1 MKRTFTFISM
11 ALAFMAGYAQSST
24 TGSNDEEWAV
34 VNADGTLKSIYVAN
48 SDANAMSVV
57 KFSTTN
63 VEGTHTSGPVAGYT
77 DAPLNADKKLEPK
90 VDNTWGGVQKKTLSS
105 DESVPSIYYVC
116 GKGNPVNLDK
126 VTFDPITDQDGVAS
140 GNYRAN
146 WEASYYA
153 PDGSAGLPQNGT
165 YITLTPK
172 VAGTMI
178 AYVWVNK
185 GSRDVY
191 IAKQSDAKALAFGTD
206 ITVSGYINGQNNDVE
221 DGSPLKGYMK
231 YQEEISMKGTEG
243 ADAYVIG
250 AGTQPVWAGLTF
262 EAEANETYYVFAKS
276 TQIGFA
282 GFVFT
287 PSDASGISDVTVSGN
302 SQKAVRYNI
311 SGQKVDAS
319 YKGLVIENGKKFV
332 QK

>member
-34 VNADGTLKSIYVAN
+34 VNEDGTLKSIYVAN
-48 SDANAMSVV
+48 SDASAMSVV
-57 KFSTTN
+57 NFSTTN
-63 VEGTHTSGPVAGYT
+63 VTGTHTSGPVAGYT
-77 DAPLNADKKLEPK
+77 DAPLNADNKLEPN
-90 VDNTWGGVQKKTLSS
+90 VDNTWQGLKKQDLSKDGS
-105 DESVPSIYYVC
+105 EPPIYYVC

-153 PDGSAGLPQNGT
+153 PDGSAGLPKNGT

-185 GSRDVY
+185 GSRETYV
-191 IAKQSDAKALAFGTD
+191 AKKSDAKALAFGTD
-206 ITVSGYINGQNNDVE
+206 IKVSGYVQATNNDVAE
-221 DGSPLKGYMK
+221 DSPLYGYMK
-231 YQEEISMKGTEG
+231 YQEEVAMKGTEG

-250 AGTQPVWAGLTF
+250 NGSRPAWVGLTF
-262 EAEANETYYVFAKS
+262 KAEANETYYVFNKS

-287 PSDASGISDVTVSGN
+287 PSEASGISDVTVSGN

-311 SGQKVDAS
+311 SGQQVDAS

>member
-1 MKRTFTFISM
+1 M

-34 VNADGTLKSIYVAN
+34 VNEDGTLKSIYVAN
-48 SDANAMSVV
+48 SEASAMSVV
-57 KFSTTN
+57 NFSTTN
-63 VEGTHTSGPVAGYT
+63 VTGTHTSGPVAGYT
-77 DAPLNADKKLEPK
+77 DAPLNADKKLEPN
-90 VDNTWGGVQKKTLSS
+90 VDNSWGGVQKKPLSS

-116 GKGNPVNLDK
+116 GKGNPVNLEK
-126 VTFDPITDQDGVAS
+126 VTFEPILSDGVET

-153 PDGSAGLPQNGT
+153 PDGSAGLPKNGT

-185 GSRDVY
+185 GSRETYV
-191 IAKQSDAKALAFGTD
+191 AKKSDAKALAFGTD
-206 ITVSGYINGQNNDVE
+206 IKVSGYINGQNNDVE

-243 ADAYVIG
+243 DAAYVIG
-250 AGTQPVWAGLTF
+250 AGNQPVWAGLTF
-262 EAEANETYYVFAKS
+262 KAEANETYYVFAKS

-287 PSDASGISDVTVSGN
+287 PSEASGISDVTVSGN

>member
-1 MKRTFTFISM
+1 M

-34 VNADGTLKSIYVAN
+34 VEKDGTLKSIYVAN

-90 VDNTWGGVQKKTLSS
+90 VDNTWGGVQKKALSS

-126 VTFDPITDQDGVAS
+126 VTFDPIVSDGVET

-153 PDGSAGLPQNGT
+153 PDGSAGLPKNGT

-250 AGTQPVWAGLTF
+250 AGNQPVWAGLTF

-282 GFVFT
+282 GFVFI

>member
-1 MKRTFTFISM
+1 M

-34 VNADGTLKSIYVAN
+34 VEKDGTLKSIYVAN
-48 SDANAMSVV
+48 SEANAMSVV

-90 VDNTWGGVQKKTLSS
+90 VDNTWGGVQKKALSS

-153 PDGSAGLPQNGT
+153 PDGSAGLPKNGT

-250 AGTQPVWAGLTF
+250 AGNQPVWAGLTF

>member
-34 VNADGTLKSIYVAN
+34 VEKDGTLKSIYVAN
-48 SDANAMSVV
+48 SEANAMSVV

-90 VDNTWGGVQKKTLSS
+90 VDNTWGGVQKKALSS

-153 PDGSAGLPQNGT
+153 PDGSAGLPKNGT

-250 AGTQPVWAGLTF
+250 AGNQPVWAGLTF

>member
-34 VNADGTLKSIYVAN
+34 VNEDGTLKSIYVAN
-48 SDANAMSVV
+48 SDASAMSVA

-63 VEGTHTSGPVAGYT
+63 VTGTHTSGPVAGYI
-77 DAPLNADKKLEPK
+77 DAPLNTDNKLEPK
-90 VDNTWGGVQKKTLSS
+90 VDNTWGGVQKKALSS
-105 DESVPSIYYVC
+105 DESVLSIYYVC
-116 GKGNPVNLDK
+116 GKGNPVNLEK
-126 VTFDPITDQDGVAS
+126 VTFDPILSDGIET

-185 GSRDVY
+185 GSRETY

-206 ITVSGYINGQNNDVE
+206 IKVSGYINGQNNEVE

-250 AGTQPVWAGLTF
+250 AGNQPVWVGLTF
-262 EAEANETYYVFAKS
+262 EAKANETYYVFNKS
-276 TQIGFA
+276 SQIGFA

>member
-34 VNADGTLKSIYVAN
+34 VEKDGTLKSIYVAN

-90 VDNTWGGVQKKTLSS
+90 VDNTWGGVQKKALSS

-206 ITVSGYINGQNNDVE
+206 IKVSGYINGQNNDVE

-250 AGTQPVWAGLTF
+250 AGNQPVWAGLTF

>member
-1 MKRTFTFISM
+1 M
-11 ALAFMAGYAQSST
+11 
-24 TGSNDEEWAV
+24 
-34 VNADGTLKSIYVAN
+34 
-48 SDANAMSVV
+48 
-57 KFSTTN
+57 
-63 VEGTHTSGPVAGYT
+63 
-77 DAPLNADKKLEPK
+77 
-90 VDNTWGGVQKKTLSS
+90 
-105 DESVPSIYYVC
+105 
-116 GKGNPVNLDK
+116 
-126 VTFDPITDQDGVAS
+126 TFDPITDQDGVAS

-153 PDGSAGLPQNGT
+153 PDGSAGLPKNGT

-250 AGTQPVWAGLTF
+250 AGNQPVWAGLTF

>member
-24 TGSNDEEWAV
+24 TQSNDEEWAV
-34 VNADGTLKSIYVAN
+34 VEQDGTLKADYKAN
-48 SDANAMSVV
+48 DDPNSMSVV
-57 KFSTTN
+57 NFSTTN
-63 VEGTHTSGPVAGYT
+63 VTGTHTSGPVAGYI
-77 DAPLNADKKLEPK
+77 DGELVDGKLTPK
-90 VDNTWGGVQKKTLSS
+90 VDNTWGAAKGQALSK
-105 DESVPSIYYVC
+105 DESVPTIYYVQ

-126 VTFDPITDQDGVAS
+126 IEYEEIESQGTKTGT
-140 GNYRAN
+140 YRVDWTN
-146 WEASYYA
+146 SYYA
-153 PDGSAGLPQNGT
+153 PDGSNGLPTNGT
-165 YITLTPK
+165 YVTLTPK

-185 GSRDVY
+185 GGRATY
-191 IAKQSDAKALAFGTD
+191 IAKKSDAKALAFGTD
-206 ITVSGYINGQNNDVE
+206 IKVSGYVQATNNDDVAE
-221 DGSPLKGYMK
+221 DSPLYGYMK
-231 YQEEISMKGTEG
+231 YQENIAMKGTEG
-243 ADAYVIG
+243 TDAYVIG
-250 AGTQPVWAGLTF
+250 AGSRPVWVGLTF
-262 EAEANETYYVFAKS
+262 KAEANETYYVFNSS

-287 PSDASGISDVTVSGN
+287 PGDAAGISDVTVSGN

-311 SGQKVDAS
+311 SGQQVDAS

>member
-34 VNADGTLKSIYVAN
+34 VEKDGTLKSIYVAN

-57 KFSTTN
+57 EFSTTS

-90 VDNTWGGVQKKTLSS
+90 VDNTWGGVQKKALSS

-262 EAEANETYYVFAKS
+262 KAEAKETYYVFAKS

-282 GFVFT
+282 GFVFI

>member
-1 MKRTFTFISM
+1 M

-34 VNADGTLKSIYVAN
+34 VEKDGTLKSIYVAN

-90 VDNTWGGVQKKTLSS
+90 VDNTWGGVQKKALSS

-126 VTFDPITDQDGVAS
+126 VTFDPIVSDGVET

-153 PDGSAGLPQNGT
+153 PDGSAGLPKNGT

-250 AGTQPVWAGLTF
+250 AGNQPVWAGLTF